1 MPEPTT
7 VQPRYRIGLAG
18 GRKRIAL
25 AALTV
30 VLALGAG
37 LVPYLLQRQETER
50 QRRRAEANFLKA
62 ADAVERLLNRIGHER
77 LKDLPHLESLRSELL
92 EEALQFQL
100 GLLAEHSDDPA
111 VLFSVARAARM
122 AADLQVQLGRTDEAE
137 HTCRQALSIVDELVD
152 RSPRE
157 LAYRRERAAVLDTLG
172 LTLAKLERTSEAE
185 SAYRQAIDLHSFIV
199 MEAPDSAEDRWRMAV
214 CLDHLGVMMH
224 HAGRWDEADHFF
236 TRGRQL
242 CLANPPS
249 SPADPRVRRQLVA
262 ILGHFSLL
270 LLDRGRRTDALQTLA
285 HAIRVQKDLIHASPR
300 TTAHQEV
307 LVTLFLQQASA
318 LEATGQPD
326 GAERILA
333 EARDLAE
340 RLRAENPLVPR
351 YHELAATVFH
361 SLASIVRRDPGRAA
375 LARELLGIAIGI
387 QEKLVAMSPAAD
399 YLSKLASACDTL
411 ANLLRAQG
419 QFKEAEALYRKELSY
434 QSRLVAE
441 HPTELPYR
449 FGHGQALHNLADLL
463 RDRGQSGT
471 ALPLEREAIQ
481 DLRSAYQSNIRNP
494 DYRTAM
500 SYAYWT
506 MCAIHLDLRDHF
518 QTARTISDY
527 LAIEPNGFEESIEA
541 TCFLCRCSRVCLDDP
556 VMRPKERSSVARS
569 YEDGA
574 MRALR
579 LAVRRG
585 FREFKDLETDGAYE
599 PLRARD
605 DFRALIRELKAMTH
619 DGAATSL
626 TGVPAGAHERE

>member
-1 MPEPTT
+1 
-7 VQPRYRIGLAG
+7 
-18 GRKRIAL
+18 
-25 AALTV
+25 
-30 VLALGAG
+30 
-37 LVPYLLQRQETER
+37 
-50 QRRRAEANFLKA
+50 
-62 ADAVERLLNRIGHER
+62 
-77 LKDLPHLESLRSELL
+77 
-92 EEALQFQL
+92 
-100 GLLAEHSDDPA
+100 
-111 VLFSVARAARM
+111 
-122 AADLQVQLGRTDEAE
+122 
-137 HTCRQALSIVDELVD
+137 
-152 RSPRE
+152 
-157 LAYRRERAAVLDTLG
+157 
-172 LTLAKLERTSEAE
+172 
-185 SAYRQAIDLHSFIV
+185 

-270 LLDRGRRTDALQTLA
+270 LLDRGRRTDALQSLA
-285 HAIRVQKDLIHASPR
+285 QAVRVQKDLIHASPR

-318 LEATGQPD
+318 LVASGQPD

-351 YHELAATVFH
+351 YHELAATVYH
-361 SLASIVRRDPGRAA
+361 SMASIVRRDPGRAA
-375 LARELLGIAIGI
+375 EARQLLGIAIGI

-419 QFKEAEALYRKELSY
+419 EFIEAEALYRKELSY

-441 HPTELPYR
+441 HPAELTYR
-449 FGHGQALHNLADLL
+449 FGHGQSLHNLADLL
-463 RDRGQSGT
+463 RDRGHSET
-471 ALPLEREAIQ
+471 ALPLEREAIR
-481 DLRSAYQSNIRNP
+481 DLRSVYQSNIRNP
-494 DYRTAM
+494 EYRTAM

-506 MCAIHLDLRDHF
+506 LCAIHLDLQDHF
-518 QTARTISDY
+518 QTARTISEY
-527 LAIEPNGFEESIEA
+527 LAVEPNGFEESVEA
-541 TCFLCRCSRVCLDDP
+541 AGFLCRCSRVCRDDP
-556 VMRPKERSSVARS
+556 VMQPNERAALARN

-574 MRALR
+574 LRALR
-579 LAVRRG
+579 IAVRHG
-585 FREFKDLETDGAYE
+585 FREFKDLETDSAYE
-599 PLRARD
+599 PIRARD
-605 DFRALIRELKAMTH
+605 DFRGLIRELKTMTL

-626 TGVPAGAHERE
+626 TGVPAGGHQQE